1 MKLGDLAARLGCT
14 LEGDAEI
21 EIHGAEGLEAAMQ
34 GEVSFLSNPRY
45 GRELSTTRA
54 SAVIVEDKAVIKRDA
69 KLPAL
74 AALRSNNPYLDFA
87 RTIEFFHAPQEH
99 FPGIHPTAVV
109 AKSARIGEGSHIGP
123 HCFIDEGVEIGR
135 NAVLHSLVTLYKNV
149 KIGDEFLAHSQTVVR
164 ENCRIGNRVI
174 LQNGVVIGGDGFGF
188 AKRADGSW
196 HKIQQHATV
205 VIEDDVEIQSNR
217 GDGFGFAKRADG
229 SWHKI
234 QQHAPVVIEDDVEIQ
249 SNSCIDRA
257 TVGETRIRRG
267 AKIDDLVLVGHAC
280 EVGEDTILCGQV
292 GLAGSTRIGN
302 RCILAGQVGSAG
314 HLEIGDGAIITSQSG
329 MHVDVPPGAVRS
341 GSPVMDNKLWLKVI
355 AAIKRLPEMQKTVRE
370 LAGEM
375 ERIKG
380 LEK

>member
-21 EIHGAEGLEAAMQ
+21 EIHGAEGLEAATQ

-54 SAVIVEDKAVIKRDA
+54 SAVLVEGKVVIKRNA

-74 AALRSNNPYLDFA
+74 AALRSSNPYLDFA
-87 RTIEFFHAPQEH
+87 RTIEFFHAPEVY
-99 FPGIHPTAVV
+99 FPDIHPTAVV
-109 AKSARIGEGSHIGP
+109 AKSAQIGEGSHIGP
-123 HCFIDEGVEIGR
+123 HCFIDEGVEVGR

-149 KIGDEFLAHSQTVVR
+149 KIGDDFLAHSQTVVR

-174 LQNGVVIGGDGFGF
+174 LQNGVVLGGDGFGF

-196 HKIQQHATV
+196 HKIL
-205 VIEDDVEIQSNR
+205 
-217 GDGFGFAKRADG
+217 
-229 SWHKI
+229 
-234 QQHAPVVIEDDVEIQ
+234 QHAPVVIEDDVEIQ

-329 MHVDVPPGAVRS
+329 MHVDVSPGAVRS

-355 AAIKRLPEMQKTVRE
+355 AAIKRLPEMQKIVRG

-375 ERIKG
+375 KRMKG
-380 LEK
+380 SEK